1 MVEDQGFSETL
12 EAETGVPLDD
22 LYQDFIE
29 SGEQELAEKAFRL
42 SKFLAA
48 QNSISEILSASL
60 QQEFGLEIT
69 VSVDFEADTLKKV
82 VSSNEY
88 DVLQLNFDAY
98 YRDKTS
104 DWAPNYNSSF
114 RRINIA
120 SDGRILPAECT
131 DSSVCEAK
139 EISYETVMD
148 QQRIWLHLEV
158 GQQRAY
164 TWVLIQDIVKEGRD
178 NRLDPL
184 EEVVGSK
191 INLVL
196 IPWLKLNAQ
205 QAEFARVARRCSDK
219 SSTT

>member
-1 MVEDQGFSETL
+1 MRQRQGFRLMICIKISSSPAKRNT
-12 EAETGVPLDD
+12 
-22 LYQDFIE
+22 
-29 SGEQELAEKAFRL
+29 AEKAFRL

-60 QQEFGLEIT
+60 QQEFGLEIP

-104 DWAPNYNSSF
+104 DWAPNYDSRF

-139 EISYETVMD
+139 EISYETVLD
-148 QQRIWLHLEV
+148 STEDLVSSRGLGLF
-158 GQQRAY
+158 RAY
-164 TWVLIQDIVKEGRD
+164 TWSFDTRHHKGR
-178 NRLDPL
+178 P
-184 EEVVGSK
+184 
-191 INLVL
+191 
-196 IPWLKLNAQ
+196 
-205 QAEFARVARRCSDK
+205 
-219 SSTT
+219 